1 MKSPFFK
8 MEEFQCRC
16 SYSDCRQSNQF
27 MDERF
32 LELVFKVRAQLD
44 FPFYVTSAYRCEKH
58 NRDVGGAKLS
68 YHTKGLA
75 IDIAMHNAYDRYELL
90 EQLMA
95 HGLSAIV
102 YSNFVHIELR
112 QGQPKLSRG
121 TY

>member
-8 MEEFQCRC
+8 MNEFSCRC
-16 SYSDCRQSNQF
+16 SYSDCKESDQF

-32 LELVFKVRAQLD
+32 LELLFKVRAQLD
-44 FPFYVTSAYRCEKH
+44 FPFYVTSGFRCEKH
-58 NRDVGGAKLS
+58 NAAVNGAKNS

-75 IDIAMHNAYDRYELL
+75 VDIAMHNDYDRYELI

-95 HGLSAIV
+95 HGLSAII
-102 YSNFVHIELR
+102 YKSFVHIELR
-112 QGQPKLSRG
+112 NGMPKLLRG

>member
-8 MEEFQCRC
+8 MEEFSCRC
-16 SYSDCRQSNQF
+16 SYAECKESNQF

-32 LELVFKVRAQLD
+32 LELIFKVRAQLD
-44 FPFYVTSAYRCEKH
+44 FPFHITSGFRCVKH
-58 NRDVGGAKLS
+58 NRDVGGAKNS
-68 YHTKGLA
+68 FHTRGLA
-75 IDIAMHNAYDRYELL
+75 IDIAMHNAHDRYELL

-95 HGLSAIV
+95 HGLSAII

-112 QGQPKLSRG
+112 QGQPKLMRG